1 MSLRIV
7 FCGTP
12 AFAVPSLDA
21 LLDAGMPP
29 RAVYTQ
35 PDRPSGRG
43 LKRVSSPVRER
54 AVGFGLPVFQPTR
67 LTTEEV
73 NRLQS
78 LATDLIVVAAYGL
91 VLPPA
96 VLAIPRLGCVNV
108 HASLLP
114 RWRGAAPIVRC
125 IEAGDTVT
133 GITLMQMDA
142 GIDTGP
148 ILRQVREPITETDTG
163 GTLHDRL
170 ATLGGDTLH
179 AALADI
185 VAGRLAGEPQR
196 DELATY
202 APKVTPDEARIDWTS
217 DAAAIVRR
225 VRAFN
230 PWPVAYTQRG
240 RERLRVWQATALGA
254 AAGSEPGTVL
264 TAAEGQLIVQ
274 AGGGRVALNVVQRSG
289 GRVQRVETYLRGA
302 RVSVGERFGEA

>member
-1 MSLRIV
+1 MRPRIV

-35 PDRPSGRG
+35 PDRPAGRG
-43 LKRVSSPVRER
+43 LKRVSSPIRER
-54 AVGFGLPVFQPTR
+54 AVGYGLPVFQPTSLKMEVTR
-67 LTTEEV
+67 L
-73 NRLQS
+73 RS
-78 LATDLIVVAAYGL
+78 LAADLIVVVAYGL

-148 ILRQVREPITETDTG
+148 ILRQVREPIAETDTG

-170 ATLGGDTLH
+170 AALGGRTLH

-185 VAGRLAGEPQR
+185 VAGRLGGEPQR

-202 APKVTPDEARIDWTS
+202 APKITPDEARIDWTS

-254 AAGSEPGTVL
+254 DAGSEPGTVL
-264 TAAEGQLIVQ
+264 IAAEGQLIVQ
-274 AGGGRVALNVVQRSG
+274 AGAGRVALTAVQRSG
-289 GRVQRVETYLRGA
+289 GRVQPVETYLRGA